1 MAGYRTMQRQGW
13 LCLLLGLLGLMLA
26 MSVGA
31 EDQLSKSQR
40 WQLLS
45 PDKQIALELELSP
58 DALTYQVS
66 FRGKTVLKPST
77 LGLAFKGQPLLKAG
91 LMADKVSTRSHDATW
106 QPVWGQRAQ
115 IRDHYH
121 ELALNLRESAPPR
134 RQFTLVFRI
143 FDDGVAF
150 RYQVPAQ
157 AALAG
162 DLVITDELTEF
173 AFARNFSAWWIEA
186 YRNLSFE
193 YQYMNS
199 ALSSVSVAHT
209 PLTLTD
215 DGIAVAVHEAALVDY
230 SSMTLR
236 NITDNHITLK
246 ADLMPWGGANAG
258 VDSAVALDRVMTKA
272 PFQSPWRTIQ
282 IAPTEAA
289 LLNSSLILN
298 LNEPMA
304 AGTDI
309 SYIKPGKYMGIWWE
323 MHIGEKDWSPGPKQG
338 ATTERAM
345 QYIDFASQH
354 DIDGILVEGW
364 NQGWEGQWWQRPPTF
379 NFTKPVKG
387 FDIDKVAAY
396 AKAKGVGLIGHHETA
411 AGIRY
416 YEQQMADA
424 FAYYQRLG
432 VHSVKMGYVGKRLDG
447 REWHDGQFMVQHFQK
462 VVDTAAAHQV
472 MVNAHETVKDTGLSR
487 TYPNLMT
494 RESVRGM
501 EYNGGSPDSG
511 NLPNHTVIIPFTRG
525 LSGPIDFTPGIF
537 NFNYQ
542 KHRPH
547 NRVPS
552 TLANQLALY
561 VTLYSPLQMVADL
574 PENYA
579 PGGKLHPAFAFI
591 NAVPTDWQQSVALDG
606 KIGQYLV
613 MARQDKH
620 SARWFV
626 GATTNEQA
634 RTLQLPLQFLAKNRS
649 YDVVIYQDA
658 ADAHWQTNPMAYQ
671 IQRRKVSSLDVLTLQ
686 LAPGGGAA
694 LELIPR

>member
-1 MAGYRTMQRQGW
+1 MAFYHHISRVLT
-13 LCLLLGLLGLMLA
+13 LSILLLI
-26 MSVGA
+26 GA
-31 EDQLSKSQR
+31 VQAEAQSTTPQK

-45 PDKQIALELELSP
+45 PDQQISVELALSA

-66 FRGKTVLKPST
+66 YRGKAVLKPSV
-77 LGLAFKGQPLLKAG
+77 LGLVFKGQPPLKSG
-91 LMADKVSTRSHDATW
+91 LRVDQVSNRSQDLTW
-106 QPVWGQRAQ
+106 QPVWGQRSK
-115 IRDHYH
+115 IRDHFNELTLQLH
-121 ELALNLRESAPPR
+121 ESTTPG
-134 RQFTLVFRI
+134 RQFSLVFRSY
-143 FDDGVAF
+143 DDGVAF
-150 RYQVPAQ
+150 RYQLPAQ

-199 ALSSVSVAHT
+199 ALSTVSVAHT

-246 ADLMPWGGANAG
+246 ADLMPWNGANP
-258 VDSAVALDRVMTKA
+258 ALASDTLPDRVYIKA

-282 IAPTEAA
+282 IAPTETA

-304 AGTDI
+304 AGTDT

-323 MHIGEKDWSPGPKQG
+323 MHIGEKDWSPGPLQG
-338 ATTERAM
+338 ATTERAL

-354 DIDGILVEGW
+354 DIDGLLVEGW

-379 NFTKPVKG
+379 SFTKPVKG

-411 AGIRY
+411 AGISY

-424 FAYYQRLG
+424 FNYYQRLG

-447 REWHDGQFMVQHFQK
+447 REWHDGQYMVQHFKK

-501 EYNGGSPDSG
+501 EYNGGSPDTG
-511 NLPNHTVIIPFTRG
+511 NAPNHTVIIPFTRG

-542 KHRPH
+542 KHRPN

-552 TLANQLALY
+552 TLVNQLALY

-591 NAVPTDWQQSVALDG
+591 DAVPTDWQQSIALDG

-613 MARQDKH
+613 VARQDKH
-620 SARWFV
+620 SNRWFV
-626 GATTNEQA
+626 GATSNEQA
-634 RTLQLPLQFLAKNRS
+634 RRVKLPLTFLAADKT
-649 YDVVIYQDA
+649 YDAVLYLDA
-658 ADAHWQTNPMAYQ
+658 PDAHWQTNPMAYQ
-671 IQRRKVSSLDVLTLQ
+671 IQRRAVSHNDVLELA